1 MEITP
6 ITIFYGSLLGIMLT
20 ALLGIFYRQGR
31 SPTHNDAREMNHQL
45 GEELRTEM
53 QRMREEFRE
62 DMRQMR
68 EEFREDMRRMREEL
82 RAEIRETV
90 GTAVREITTEFNRR
104 LDGVNHRIDSSIDDV
119 NHRIDSVN
127 HRIDD
132 LNLQIAGLRQEINR
146 VLNAL
151 ASHSHADGQVV
162 ITVQPDTEPAQVADN

>member
-53 QRMREEFRE
+53 QR
-62 DMRQMR
+62 MR

-127 HRIDD
+127 HRIDSVNHRIDD
-132 LNLQIAGLRQEINR
+132 LNQQIAGLRQEINR